1 MEPGDISGTTTAI
14 TLTDDTRNNYR
25 VFGLSNASPQRLGFF
40 RPSSSVASIPA
51 NKAFYG
57 LTGSGVQGF
66 VLSFDGMETGIAL
79 DQIMQPS
86 PEADKPAYDLS
97 GRRVNHAAKGIYI
110 IGGKKV
116 IVK

>member
-1 MEPGDISGTTTAI
+1 M
-14 TLTDDTRNNYR
+14 
-25 VFGLSNASPQRLGFF
+25 FGLSTASPQSLGFF
-40 RPSSSVASIPA
+40 RPSSRVPSIPA
-51 NKAFYG
+51 NKAFYD

-79 DQIMQPS
+79 EQIMQPR
-86 PEADKPAYDLS
+86 PEAHEPAYDLS